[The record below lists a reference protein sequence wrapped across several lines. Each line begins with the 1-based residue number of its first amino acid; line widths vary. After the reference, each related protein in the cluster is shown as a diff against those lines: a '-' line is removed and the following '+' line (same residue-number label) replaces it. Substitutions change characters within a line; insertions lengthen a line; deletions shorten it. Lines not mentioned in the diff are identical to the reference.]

1 VNALKTVNYFA
12 TTEEAVPKSFVEF
25 RQRIPLKV

>member
-1 VNALKTVNYFA
+1 MNYFA

-25 RQRIPLKV
+25 RLRIPLKV